1 MNPNQSLR
9 STLQAL
15 KDEAPPSTPLLSES
29 DVRSLLQSPPP
40 PTAQPTSIPWIITG
54 SLAAAATV
62 ATIALWPDAPEPLTP
77 PAASHAAAERGN
89 VTDAHTPPAIPANKT
104 VPLPAPATASADES
118 NGSAMT
124 IPTMELSRA
133 ELQRL
138 GLDVQ
143 GDRIRYRQNED
154 IVTIRTNGIGAR
166 RHDSPEDGPVPPY
179 ARMVQLYHGNDI
191 HASWW
196 NKDDAERRDAVQ
208 QTKTTR
214 LVTSVNDMIGIRIP
228 LTPDART
235 YAVLWFDA
243 AAVADP
249 HRPLLP
255 SRYTKAVDDFT
266 QRQTTTL
273 FGAATISP
281 NPLTSGTAMLNL
293 DLRSDLTT
301 SAIVV
306 DMNGREIATL
316 WNARSMQRGQ
326 HRIPITGLDDAA
338 AGMYLVVIQADGRA
352 DRMIQRLL
360 IQR

>member
-15 KDEAPPSTPLLSES
+15 KDEAPSTPLMSES
-29 DVRSLLQSPPP
+29 DVRSILQSAPPP
-40 PTAQPTSIPWIITG
+40 AAQPTSLPWIVTG
-54 SLAAAATV
+54 GLAAAAAV
-62 ATIALWPDAPEPLTP
+62 ATIALWPDAPEPLVPPVTP
-77 PAASHAAAERGN
+77 RTATEREHL
-89 VTDAHTPPAIPANKT
+89 TDAHTPPTITADKT
-104 VPLPAPATASADES
+104 SLPLASTAKAESDAP
-118 NGSAMT
+118 AMT
-124 IPTMELSRA
+124 IPTMELGHE
-133 ELQRL
+133 ELLRL

-143 GDRIRYRQNED
+143 ADRIRYRQND
-154 IVTIRTNGIGAR
+154 DMVTIRVNGIGAR
-166 RHDSPEDGPVPPY
+166 RHATPDDGPALPY
-179 ARMVQLYHGNDI
+179 ARMVLLYHGDDL

-196 NKDDAERRDAVQ
+196 NKDDAERRDAAQ

-214 LVTSVNDMIGIRIP
+214 QVTSVNDMVGIRIP
-228 LTPDART
+228 LTSDARA

-243 AAVADP
+243 ADVADP
-249 HRPLLP
+249 RQPLLP

-281 NPLTSGTAMLNL
+281 NPLTSGVATLNL
-293 DLRSDLTT
+293 DLQADVTT

-316 WNARSMQRGQ
+316 WTARSMQRGQ
-326 HRIPITGLDDAA
+326 HRMPIDGLDDAA
-338 AGMYLVVIQADGRA
+338 AGMYLVIVQADGRA

>member
-15 KDEAPPSTPLLSES
+15 KDEAPSTPLLSES
-29 DVRSLLQSPPP
+29 DVRSILESAPPP
-40 PTAQPTSIPWIITG
+40 VAQPTSLPWIITG
-54 SLAAAATV
+54 GLAAAATV

-77 PAASHAAAERGN
+77 PVASRTAAEREN
-89 VTDAHTPPAIPANKT
+89 ITDAHTPPTIAANKT
-104 VPLPAPATASADES
+104 VPPPASTTAAADEP
-118 NGSAMT
+118 NESATT
-124 IPTMELSRA
+124 IPTMELSQA

-143 GDRIRYRQNED
+143 ADRIRYRQNED

-166 RHDSPEDGPVPPY
+166 RHDSPDDGPVPPY
-179 ARMVQLYHGNDI
+179 ARMVLLYHGDDL

-196 NKDDAERRDAVQ
+196 NKDDAERRDVAR

-214 LVTSVNDMIGIRIP
+214 QVTSVNDMVGIRIP
-228 LTPDART
+228 LTSDART

-243 AAVADP
+243 AAIADP
-249 HRPLLP
+249 RQPLLP
-255 SRYTKAVDDFT
+255 PRYSKSVDDFT

-293 DLRSDLTT
+293 DLQADLTT

-316 WNARSMQRGQ
+316 WTARSMQRGP